1 MLTAARQVQSVAQS
15 VSPLTVGV
23 PSFQGHAAAAAS
35 GVIANNLSSSFAA
48 ASSAVASSGN
58 ASSNGSSKSTRPLV
72 PSFSSSSSGGHSACS
87 SCPSSGRSQPRPKE
101 KEYRTLP
108 WMTHLGPWESIDAAH
123 ESLNAQWKLSLDGV
137 GVLQRGSS
145 MTSACKDSDVKT
157 HRKQLYCYQNKKAAE
172 CKFNIVLKQ
181 LSDGQWEICSVG
193 PDCNHA
199 NPKTAVEMNT
209 FASHRE
215 ISEDLLSQ
223 GIRLRQNGAKTSFVF
238 RYLSALHRDRNHT
251 EPPFTYH
258 DVFNAINPHKNQTAM
273 DSTGFIQYLQGR
285 KDDQG
290 LDFDWLSDEEGSIA
304 NAFFVFKNAVR
315 TFSDGSRPVL
325 FDTKHGSNRYGLR
338 LGIFST
344 VGRDGSTILLGA
356 SLLAHEDQQ
365 SFEWAFNEFRKAF
378 GTHPHCIFTDG
389 DKAMAAAIRS
399 TWPETKHFL
408 CTWHLSQTIIKNT
421 KGDHAGVHPQ
431 GGDDG
436 GGGCK
441 LWVYTHRVV
450 VMVVVGASCG
460 CTPTG
465 WW

>member
-1 MLTAARQVQSVAQS
+1 
-15 VSPLTVGV
+15 
-23 PSFQGHAAAAAS
+23 
-35 GVIANNLSSSFAA
+35 
-48 ASSAVASSGN
+48 
-58 ASSNGSSKSTRPLV
+58 
-72 PSFSSSSSGGHSACS
+72 
-87 SCPSSGRSQPRPKE
+87 
-101 KEYRTLP
+101 
-108 WMTHLGPWESIDAAH
+108 MTHLGPWESIDAAH

-137 GVLQRGSS
+137 GVLHRGPS
-145 MTSACKDSDVKT
+145 MTTSYKFSDIKT
-157 HRKQLYCYQNKKAAE
+157 YRKQLYCYQNKKTAQ
-172 CKFNIVLKQ
+172 CKFNIVLQ
-181 LSDGQWEICSVG
+181 QMPDGQWEIVSVG

-199 NPKTAVEMNT
+199 NPKTAAEMNT

-215 ISEDLLSQ
+215 ISEDLLSE
-223 GIRLRQNGAKTSFVF
+223 GIRLRQTGAKTSFVF
-238 RYLSALHRDRNHT
+238 RYLSALHRERNHT

-258 DVFNAINPHKNQTAM
+258 DVFTAISPHKNQTAM

-431 GGDDG
+431 LAPTTTTTTT
-436 GGGCK
+436 
-441 LWVYTHRVV
+441 LWVYTHPPPT
-450 VMVVVGASCG
+450 A
-460 CTPTG
+460 CTNH
-465 WW
+465 